1 MMNQKT
7 VIYIILSAILLY
19 LYYKRGGIAIFA
31 AFVVMVA
38 GTLFASGSGR
48 ATIGEEGFS
57 GGGKECAKM
66 GFTPIQLD
74 KKDLAGSLE
83 KEMKTIKTV
92 ADKQWPYD
100 NMGWKT
106 TDEDKEKAFATFVK
120 EFQEDVKERNDKER
134 KTIDSFVVISANA
147 YEKGNMYELLKELEK
162 PGKIGDIINGGKL
175 TLKVIEKLSKSTT
188 SGSDFKKIIKYLI
201 CLCKHW
207 TNMYQAIQKIL
218 KANSGGGGG
227 GDDDGD
233 DDDEEEN
240 PKKNTKKKS
249 TKKKSKKADADADED
264 AE

>member
-19 LYYKRGGIAIFA
+19 LYYKRGDLAIFA
-31 AFVVMVA
+31 AFVVVVA
-38 GTLFASGSGR
+38 GTLFASGSAG

-57 GGGKECAKM
+57 GGGGKECAKM

-83 KEMKTIKTV
+83 KEMKKIKTV

-100 NMGWKT
+100 NMGGKT
-106 TDEDKEKAFATFVK
+106 KDEDKEKAFATFVK

-218 KANSGGGGG
+218 KANSGGGG
-227 GDDDGD
+227 DDDGGE
-233 DDDEEEN
+233 DDEEEEK
-240 PKKNTKKKS
+240 PKKKKKS
-249 TKKKSKKADADADED
+249 TKKKSKKADADADADED

>member
-38 GTLFASGSGR
+38 GTLFASGSGS

-57 GGGKECAKM
+57 GGGGKECAKM

-83 KEMKTIKTV
+83 KEMKKIKTV

-100 NMGWKT
+100 NMGGKT

-134 KTIDSFVVISANA
+134 KTIDSFVIISANA

-218 KANSGGGGG
+218 KANSGGGG
-227 GDDDGD
+227 
-233 DDDEEEN
+233 DDDEEEEK
-240 PKKNTKKKS
+240 PKKKKKS